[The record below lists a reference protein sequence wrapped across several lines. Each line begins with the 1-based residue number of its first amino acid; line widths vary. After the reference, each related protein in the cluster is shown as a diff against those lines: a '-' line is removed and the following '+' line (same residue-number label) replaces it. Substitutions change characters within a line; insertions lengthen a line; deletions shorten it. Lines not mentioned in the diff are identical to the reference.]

1 MNGVGQIVMN
11 GVVYMNT
18 YEQSGMDMNRRRY
31 IDRYDEWEIDR
42 YEYSQFD
49 RYEQMAIYRQI

>member
-1 MNGVGQIVMN
+1 MN
-11 GVVYMNT
+11 GVVYMDT

-49 RYEQMAIYRQI
+49 RYEQMAIYR